1 MEILKRIKAPT
12 PKFWKKVRTLMIT
25 VGTIS
30 GVILATAATGGL
42 AIPAA
47 MVTIATYGATI
58 GVVGTSLAQ
67 MTKEDVLK

>member
-12 PKFWKKVRTLMIT
+12 PKFWKKVRNFMVT

-30 GVILATAATGGL
+30 GMILGTAATGGL

-47 MVTIATYGATI
+47 IVTIATYGATI